1 MVSTCL
7 DLSHGVPHDTYRRVF
22 ERVNPEALQ
31 RCFLGWVSQVVK
43 QAGAQ
48 VIPIDGKCMKGSY
61 DRKKKQSALHV
72 VSAWASEHRLLLG
85 QVKVE
90 TNEIKAIPSLLELL
104 DITGCVITI
113 DAMGTQRDC
122 DPDCGQRRR
131 LYFEPQS
138 QSSDLIGGESLV

>member
-1 MVSTCL
+1 V
-7 DLSHGVPHDTYRRVF
+7 HEGP
-22 ERVNPEALQ
+22 
-31 RCFLGWVSQVVK
+31 
-43 QAGAQ
+43 
-48 VIPIDGKCMKGSY
+48 Y
-61 DRKKKQSALHV
+61 DRKKQSALHV

-90 TNEIKAIPSLLELL
+90 DKTNEIKAIPLLELL

-113 DAMGTQRDC
+113 DAMGTQTDC

-138 QSSDLIGGESLV
+138 QSSLLLR

>member
-1 MVSTCL
+1 M
-7 DLSHGVPHDTYRRVF
+7 
-22 ERVNPEALQ
+22 
-31 RCFLGWVSQVVK
+31 
-43 QAGAQ
+43 
-48 VIPIDGKCMKGSY
+48 I
-61 DRKKKQSALHV
+61 KKKQSALHV

-90 TNEIKAIPSLLELL
+90 DKTNEIKAIPSLLELL

-113 DAMGTQRDC
+113 DAMGKQNC

-138 QSSDLIGGESLV
+138 QSSDLIG